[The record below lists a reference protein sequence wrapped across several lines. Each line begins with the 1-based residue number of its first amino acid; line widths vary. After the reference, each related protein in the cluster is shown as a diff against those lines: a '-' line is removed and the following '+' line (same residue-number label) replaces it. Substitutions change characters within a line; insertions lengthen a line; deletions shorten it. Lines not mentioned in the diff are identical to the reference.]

1 MQVNELQ
8 NLTAAEV
15 VVPREQTPDEQ
26 DQVIVKIIGH
36 FYASQVGLQC
46 LVHLIPQQK
55 TGDQSWKII
64 HPCFLSFAVTVN
76 IIFAKTKKK
85 WKLLWSQLFFVVS
98 SPRRFNHASPAGSEK
113 DQGHFD
119 TGQTAAEQAAPT
131 DARDGRGTA
140 GPHPE
145 EVSAWPL
152 RFASLALPHIP
163 PPNPPPPPRGGWLCR
178 GAEVFGLM
186 DRYWQVNGQTHGR
199 DLRPEERRASERTD
213 WWTDRDSDTQ
223 TQRQTGRG
231 ASNG

>member
-76 IIFAKTKKK
+76 IIFAKTKRNENYFEVNCFSLSLPPGASTMPPQLAQRKIRDILTQVKQQQNKPHQQMPEMGVAQQDPTRRK
-85 WKLLWSQLFFVVS
+85 W
-98 SPRRFNHASPAGSEK
+98 
-113 DQGHFD
+113 
-119 TGQTAAEQAAPT
+119 AP
-131 DARDGRGTA
+131 G
-140 GPHPE
+140 
-145 EVSAWPL
+145 
-152 RFASLALPHIP
+152 RFASPRSLCPTSLPPTP
-163 PPNPPPPPRGGWLCR
+163 PPSPGRVAVQRCR
-178 GAEVFGLM
+178 GFWT
-186 DRYWQVNGQTHGR
+186 DGQILTG
-199 DLRPEERRASERTD
+199 ERTDTRTRLKTRGKKSERTD
-213 WWTDRDSDTQ
+213 RLMDGPR
-223 TQRQTGRG
+223 
-231 ASNG
+231 